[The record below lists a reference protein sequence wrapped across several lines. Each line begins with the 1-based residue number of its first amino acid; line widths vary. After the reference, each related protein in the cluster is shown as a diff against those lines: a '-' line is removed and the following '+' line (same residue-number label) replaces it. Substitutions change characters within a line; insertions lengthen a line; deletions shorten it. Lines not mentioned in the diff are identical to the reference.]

1 MKCGRCHGL
10 MAKERLYD
18 FLENDGQVYI
28 SGWRWISRCN
38 ACGNLADWA
47 VVQNGQMVGHAVIVA
62 P

>member
-1 MKCGRCHGL
+1 

-18 FLENDGQVYI
+18 FLENDEQFYI

-47 VVQNGQMVGHAVIVA
+47 VEQNGQMVGHAVIVA